1 MKNLSTIHKTLRTLL
16 STSSQAIYH
25 GPNAQGPIKDVKP
38 YEVVKLN
45 FTQLAAHD
53 EEVPHEEID
62 GFISLIMM
70 NMTDWDIAELIMT
83 TSLAKDLP
91 GNLPSVAY
99 NVAYQ
104 AYKAKVR
111 DMLSDFKRFSIFLNL

>member
-45 FTQLAAHD
+45 FTQIAAHD

-104 AYKAKVR
+104 AYKAKVQ
-111 DMLSDFKRFSIFLNL
+111 DMLSDLKRFSIFLNL